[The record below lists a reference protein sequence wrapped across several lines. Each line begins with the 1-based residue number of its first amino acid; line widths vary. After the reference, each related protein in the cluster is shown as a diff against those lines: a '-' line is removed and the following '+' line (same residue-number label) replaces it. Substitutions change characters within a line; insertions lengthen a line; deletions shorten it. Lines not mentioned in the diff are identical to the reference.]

1 MCKNDYGTQESY
13 VRGHGRD
20 YERKNLQGMKKQD
33 EGSDKRLP
41 GKSDNFICHP
51 DDIRQHISTII

>member
-41 GKSDNFICHP
+41 DKIDNFICHP
-51 DDIRQHISTII
+51 DDIRQHI